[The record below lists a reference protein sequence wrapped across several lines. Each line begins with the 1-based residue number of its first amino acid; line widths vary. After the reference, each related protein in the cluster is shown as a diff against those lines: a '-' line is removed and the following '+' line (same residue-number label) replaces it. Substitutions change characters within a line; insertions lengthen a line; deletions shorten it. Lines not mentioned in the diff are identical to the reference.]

1 MHLVRKIFLGFLFI
15 VYFFICIFYPQ
26 LIFFYTLCLVL
37 YILIEFFAEREKKKI
52 LCGGTKFFVPPQ
64 TWITDIVSIF
74 YYANL
79 HGKTITV
86 TFGYSDF
93 LIDEYNYI
101 DQMNINTPVLYQ
113 TLKFFIES
121 KNDHIIFFVNFLGF
135 IEKIMWSCQFD
146 MSRLEK
152 NQILITSTND
162 CTSRKYGIITYD
174 SVFMNMNRQAI
185 YHFLYNFLNKNQF

>member
-1 MHLVRKIFLGFLFI
+1 MHLVRKIFLGFLFL

-37 YILIEFFAEREKKKI
+37 YILTEFFAQREKKKI
-52 LCGGTKFFVPPQ
+52 LCGGTKFFAPPQ

-79 HGKTITV
+79 HGKMITV

-121 KNDHIIFFVNFLGF
+121 KNDNIIFFVNCLGF

-146 MSRLEK
+146 ISRLEK

-162 CTSRKYGIITYD
+162 RTSRKYGIVTYD

-185 YHFLYNFLNKNQF
+185 YHFLYNFLNKN